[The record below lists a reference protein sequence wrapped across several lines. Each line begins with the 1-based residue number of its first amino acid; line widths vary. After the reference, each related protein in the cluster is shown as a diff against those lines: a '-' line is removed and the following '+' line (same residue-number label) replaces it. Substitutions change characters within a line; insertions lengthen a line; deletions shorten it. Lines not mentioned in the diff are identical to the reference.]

1 MKRMTKMVLIVCA
14 DFIVAGAVL
23 VLAAMIAIGLEA
35 LLMLALLKRY
45 AEQREDD

>member
-1 MKRMTKMVLIVCA
+1 MLFRSVRRLTVIWPWLT
-14 DFIVAGAVL
+14 
-23 VLAAMIAIGLEA
+23 LAAMLAIGLEA